1 MRNATRPA
9 TLETAN
15 PSLAVSQC
23 RGFPIGGSTTRQGG
37 WIDASAFLVTNP
49 VPTRAS
55 PLTIV
60 TLEPQVAIRGVGVS
74 FKATAQL
81 NRQSWFL
88 IPDS

>member
-1 MRNATRPA
+1 
-9 TLETAN
+9 
-15 PSLAVSQC
+15 
-23 RGFPIGGSTTRQGG
+23 
-37 WIDASAFLVTNP
+37 
-49 VPTRAS
+49 
-55 PLTIV
+55 V